1 METFEDVI
9 LQGKDLVSD
18 NPDNW
23 AIPRSLSN
31 ASSLFAWWDEVVDND
46 QKAFQVGLSKESRT
60 LLLYLEAMFQQ
71 QVALN
76 SNTPADRSKV
86 RSVVRHIVQTGLTIS
101 QTALLVS
108 STPTEI
114 VRWLYCDQTL
124 NDTDVQRRLDA
135 EALMRRELPLTSVM
149 QATGLSKSQALSLRK
164 MLGLELPHLTAKPL
178 DLRERALQM
187 RHNGM
192 SNVQIREALLAD
204 GHDVSTD
211 TISQWWHRY
220 GKRSVA

>member
-9 LQGKDLVSD
+9 LQGRDLVSD
-18 NPDNW
+18 NPDKW

-46 QKAFQVGLSKESRT
+46 QKAFQVGLNKESRT

-86 RSVVRHIVQTGLTIS
+86 RSVVRHIVQTGLTVS

-124 NDTDVQRRLDA
+124 NDAAIQQRLDA

-187 RHNGM
+187 RHNGL
-192 SNVQIREALLAD
+192 SNVQIREALITD
-204 GHDVSTD
+204 GHDISTD

>member
-9 LQGKDLVSD
+9 LQGKNLVSD
-18 NPDNW
+18 NPEKW
-23 AIPRSLSN
+23 AIPRSLNN
-31 ASSLFAWWDEVVDND
+31 ASSLFAWWDEVVETDE
-46 QKAFQVGLSKESRT
+46 KAFQIGLSRESRT
-60 LLLYLEAMFQQ
+60 LLLYLEAMYQQ

-76 SNTPADRSKV
+76 SNTPQDRAKV

-124 NDTDVQRRLDA
+124 DDMGVQRRLDA
-135 EALMRRELPLTSVM
+135 EAFMRRELPLTSVM

-178 DLRERALQM
+178 DLRERALRM
-187 RHNGM
+187 RHDGK

-220 GKRSVA
+220 GKQAS

>member
-1 METFEDVI
+1 METFDDVQ
-9 LQGKDLVSD
+9 LEGKNLVSS
-18 NPDNW
+18 NPDLW
-23 AIPRSLSN
+23 VIPRSLSN
-31 ASSLFAWWDEVVDND
+31 ASSLFSWWDEVIDTD
-46 QKAFQVGLSKESRT
+46 EKAFKTGLSKESRT
-60 LLLYLEAMFQQ
+60 LLLYLEAMYQQ

-76 SNTPADRSKV
+76 SNTPQDRAKV
-86 RSVVRHIVQTGLTIS
+86 RSVVRHIVQIGLTIS
-101 QTALLVS
+101 QAALLVS
-108 STPTEI
+108 TTPTEI

-124 NDTDVQRRLDA
+124 DDAGIKCRLDA
-135 EALMRRELPLTSVM
+135 EALMRRNLPLTSVM

-178 DLRERALQM
+178 DLRERALRM
-187 RHNGM
+187 RHDGK

>member
-1 METFEDVI
+1 MESFEDVI

-18 NPDNW
+18 NPDRW
-23 AIPRSLSN
+23 AIPRSLNN
-31 ASSLFAWWDEVVDND
+31 ASSLFAWWDEVVETD
-46 QKAFQVGLSKESRT
+46 QKAFETGLSRESRT
-60 LLLYLEAMFQQ
+60 LLLYLEALYQQ

-76 SNTPADRSKV
+76 SNTPQDRAKV

-101 QTALLVS
+101 QAALLVS

-124 NDTDVQRRLDA
+124 DDTGVQRRLDA

-178 DLRERALQM
+178 DLRERALRM
-187 RHNGM
+187 RHDGK
-192 SNVQIREALLAD
+192 SNVQIRLALMAD

-220 GKRSVA
+220 GKQAS

>member
-1 METFEDVI
+1 METFEDVQ
-9 LQGKDLVSD
+9 LEGKKLVSN
-18 NPDNW
+18 NPDLW
-23 AIPRSLSN
+23 VIPRSLNN
-31 ASSLFAWWDEVVDND
+31 ASSLFSWWDEVIDTD
-46 QKAFQVGLSKESRT
+46 EKAFKTGLSKESRT
-60 LLLYLEAMFQQ
+60 LLLYLEAMYQQ
-71 QVALN
+71 RVALN
-76 SNTPADRSKV
+76 SNTPQDRAKV
-86 RSVVRHIVQTGLTIS
+86 RSVVRHIVQIGLTIT
-101 QTALLVS
+101 QAALLVS
-108 STPTEI
+108 TTPTEI

-124 NDTDVQRRLDA
+124 DDMGVQRRLDA

-178 DLRERALQM
+178 DLRERALRM
-187 RHNGM
+187 RHDGK

-220 GKRSVA
+220 GKQAS

>member
-9 LQGKDLVSD
+9 LQGKNLVSD
-18 NPDNW
+18 NPDKW
-23 AIPRSLSN
+23 AIPRSLNN
-31 ASSLFAWWDEVVDND
+31 ASSLFAWWDEIVETDE
-46 QKAFQVGLSKESRT
+46 KAFQIGLSKESRT
-60 LLLYLEAMFQQ
+60 LLLYLEAMYQQ

-76 SNTPADRSKV
+76 SNTPQDRAKV
-86 RSVVRHIVQTGLTIS
+86 RSVVRHIIQIGLTIS
-101 QTALLVS
+101 QAALLVS
-108 STPTEI
+108 TTPTEI

-124 NDTDVQRRLDA
+124 DDMGVQRRLDA

-178 DLRERALQM
+178 DLRKRALQM
-187 RHNGM
+187 RHDGM
-192 SNVQIREALLAD
+192 SNIEIREALMAD
-204 GHDVSTD
+204 GHNISTD

-220 GKRSVA
+220 GKQAS

>member
-1 METFEDVI
+1 MDAFEDVI

-18 NPDNW
+18 NPDRW

-31 ASSLFAWWDEVVDND
+31 ASSLFAWWDEVVETDD
-46 QKAFQVGLSKESRT
+46 KAFEVGLSRESRT
-60 LLLYLEAMFQQ
+60 LLLYLEAMYQQ

-76 SNTPADRSKV
+76 SNSPHDRAKV

-124 NDTDVQRRLDA
+124 DDADVERRLDA

-149 QATGLSKSQALSLRK
+149 QATGLSKSQALSMRK

-178 DLRERALQM
+178 NLRERALQM
-187 RHNGM
+187 RHDGM
-192 SNVQIREALLAD
+192 TNVEIREALLTD
-204 GHDVSTD
+204 GHDISTD

>member
-1 METFEDVI
+1 MDAFQDVI
-9 LQGKDLVSD
+9 LQGKNLVSD
-18 NPDNW
+18 NPDEW
-23 AIPRSLSN
+23 AIPHSLSS
-31 ASSLFAWWDEVVDND
+31 AASLFAWWDEVVETD
-46 QKAFQVGLSKESRT
+46 QKAFETGLSKESRT

-108 STPTEI
+108 TTPREI

-124 NDTDVQRRLDA
+124 DDTDVQRRLDA

-149 QATGLSKSQALSLRK
+149 QSTGLSKSQALSLRK

-192 SNVQIREALLAD
+192 SNVKIREVLLAD

-220 GKRSVA
+220 GKRGVA

>member
-1 METFEDVI
+1 METFEDVQ
-9 LQGKDLVSD
+9 LEGKRLVSK
-18 NPDNW
+18 NPDLW
-23 AIPRSLSN
+23 VIPRSLNN
-31 ASSLFAWWDEVVDND
+31 ASSLFSWWDEVIETDE
-46 QKAFQVGLSKESRT
+46 KAFKTGLSKESRT
-60 LLLYLEAMFQQ
+60 LLLYLEAMYQQ

-76 SNTPADRSKV
+76 SNTPQDRAKV
-86 RSVVRHIVQTGLTIS
+86 RSVVRHIVQIGLTIT
-101 QTALLVS
+101 QAALLVS

-124 NDTDVQRRLDA
+124 DDAAVKCRLDA

-178 DLRERALQM
+178 DLRERALRM
-187 RHNGM
+187 RHDGK

-220 GKRSVA
+220 GKQAS

>member
-1 METFEDVI
+1 MDPLEDVR
-9 LQGKDLVSD
+9 LDGRTLVS
-18 NPDNW
+18 NTPNRW
-23 AIPRSLSN
+23 LIPASLSN
-31 ASSLFAWWDEVVDND
+31 ASSLFAWWDEVIETD
-46 QKAFQVGLSKESRT
+46 QKAFDSGLSKESRT
-60 LLLYLEAMFQQ
+60 LLLYLEAMYQQ
-71 QVALN
+71 QIALN

-124 NDTDVQRRLDA
+124 DDKGVQQRLDA
-135 EALMRRELPLTSVM
+135 EALMRRELPLTAVM

-164 MLGLELPHLTAKPL
+164 MLGLELPHLVNKPL
-178 DLRERALQM
+178 ELRERALQM

-192 SNVQIREALLAD
+192 TNVQIREALLTD
-204 GHDVSTD
+204 GHDVATD
-211 TISQWWHRY
+211 TIAQWWHRY
-220 GKRSVA
+220 GKKQVA

>member
-1 METFEDVI
+1 METFEDVQ
-9 LQGKDLVSD
+9 LEGKKLVNK
-18 NPDNW
+18 NPDLW
-23 AIPRSLSN
+23 VIPRSLNN
-31 ASSLFAWWDEVVDND
+31 ASSLFAWWDEIVETDE
-46 QKAFQVGLSKESRT
+46 KAFQIGLSRESRT
-60 LLLYLEAMFQQ
+60 LLLYLEAMYQQ

-76 SNTPADRSKV
+76 SNTPQDRAKV
-86 RSVVRHIVQTGLTIS
+86 RSVVRHIIQIGLTIS
-101 QTALLVS
+101 QAALLVS
-108 STPTEI
+108 TTPTEI

-124 NDTDVQRRLDA
+124 DDMGVQRRLDA

-178 DLRERALQM
+178 DLRERALRM
-187 RHNGM
+187 RHEGK
-192 SNVQIREALLAD
+192 SNVQIRKALLAD

-220 GKRSVA
+220 GKQAS

>member
-1 METFEDVI
+1 METFEDVQ
-9 LQGKDLVSD
+9 LEGRDLVSD
-18 NPDNW
+18 NPDKW
-23 AIPRSLSN
+23 AIPRSLRD
-31 ASSLFAWWDEVVDND
+31 ASSLFAWWDEVVETDE
-46 QKAFQVGLSKESRT
+46 KAFQVGLSRESRT
-60 LLLYLEAMFQQ
+60 LLLYLEAMYQQ

-76 SNTPADRSKV
+76 SNTPQDRAKV

-108 STPTEI
+108 TTPTEI

-124 NDTDVQRRLDA
+124 DDAGVQRRLDA

-164 MLGLELPHLTAKPL
+164 MLGLELPHLVMKPL
-178 DLRERALQM
+178 QVRERALQM
-187 RHNGM
+187 RHDGM
-192 SNVQIREALLAD
+192 SNIEIRDVLRAD

-211 TISQWWHRY
+211 TIAQWWHRY
-220 GKRSVA
+220 GKQAS

>member
-1 METFEDVI
+1 MESFEDVI
-9 LQGKDLVSD
+9 LQGRDLVSD
-18 NPDNW
+18 NPDRW

-31 ASSLFAWWDEVVDND
+31 ASSLFAWWDEVVETDD
-46 QKAFQVGLSKESRT
+46 KAFEVGLSRESRT
-60 LLLYLEAMFQQ
+60 LLLYLEAMYQQ

-76 SNTPADRSKV
+76 SNSPQDRAKV
-86 RSVVRHIVQTGLTIS
+86 RSVVRHIIQIGLTIS
-101 QTALLVS
+101 QAALLVS

-124 NDTDVQRRLDA
+124 DDSNIQRRIDA

-178 DLRERALQM
+178 DLRERALRM
-187 RHNGM
+187 RHDGM
-192 SNVQIREALLAD
+192 SNIEIREALMAD
-204 GHDVSTD
+204 GHDISTD

>member
-9 LQGKDLVSD
+9 LQGRDLVSD
-18 NPDNW
+18 NPDKW

-46 QKAFQVGLSKESRT
+46 QKAFKVGLNKESRT

-86 RSVVRHIVQTGLTIS
+86 RSVVRHIVQTGLTVS

-124 NDTDVQRRLDA
+124 NDAGIQQRLDA

-178 DLRERALQM
+178 DLRKRALQM

-192 SNVQIREALLAD
+192 SNVQIREALMVD